1 MGRDSDVSTRSNLSE
16 NSLSKVE
23 EWETEIKSYY
33 SLSHNFDPDP
43 EDHFELQTQIILL
56 LRAIHKAK
64 YKLFTP
70 DQLRHVNL
78 INAHTCEKMDKE
90 TCRKMFELLIKGRYY
105 DIITHFLPKR
115 KSKQFDEEVLS
126 DLFTCWIN
134 EFKGASLMALCDFLV
149 EQERVWSHDK
159 YYAKIIPVIQSSG
172 MGKSRLLSEF
182 GKTILSV
189 YYTTRKPD
197 ETGYPPGDTSIR
209 KLLSEQK
216 DDKKSNLLAISFLA
230 ATFQQRK

>member
-1 MGRDSDVSTRSNLSE
+1 ML
-16 NSLSKVE
+16 
-23 EWETEIKSYY
+23 
-33 SLSHNFDPDP
+33 
-43 EDHFELQTQIILL
+43 
-56 LRAIHKAK
+56 
-64 YKLFTP
+64 
-70 DQLRHVNL
+70 
-78 INAHTCEKMDKE
+78 
-90 TCRKMFELLIKGRYY
+90 ELLIKGSYF

-126 DLFTCWIN
+126 DLFTCWTN
-134 EFKGASLMALCDFLV
+134 EFKGASLMALCDFVV

-182 GKTILSV
+182 GKTTLSV
-189 YYTTRKPD
+189 YYTIRKPD
-197 ETGYPPGDTSIR
+197 ETGYPPGDKSIR

-216 DDKKSNLLAISFLA
+216 DDEKSNLLAISFLA

>member
-1 MGRDSDVSTRSNLSE
+1 MGRDSDVSTRSNLTE

-23 EWETEIKSYY
+23 QWETEIKSYY
-33 SLSHNFDPDP
+33 SLSHISDTDP
-43 EDHFELQTQIILL
+43 EDYFELVIQISHL

-64 YKLFTP
+64 CQLFTSS
-70 DQLRHVNL
+70 QLDHVL
-78 INAHTCEKMDKE
+78 GIDTCKKMDKE
-90 TCRKMFELLIKGRYY
+90 TRHKMFELLIKGRYY
-105 DIITHFLPKR
+105 DIVTHFLPKR

-126 DLFTCWIN
+126 DLFTCWTN
-134 EFKGASLMALCDFLV
+134 EFKGASSMALCDFVV

-159 YYAKIIPVIQSSG
+159 HYAKIIPVIQSSG

-182 GKTILSV
+182 DKTTLSV

-197 ETGYPPGDTSIR
+197 ETGYPPGDKSIR

-216 DDKKSNLLAISFLA
+216 DDEKSNLLAISFLT